1 MGVMPA
7 RALSNSLGLFVPSN
21 SLAAASASS
30 EEPPEA
36 KVDLNVL
43 NAALSF
49 VDDSTAVLKPIVA
62 FAIALKSPDSTAFLS
77 RKADD
82 ANFASPLPV
91 KEDAAS
97 NRPAVSPL
105 PIAAA
110 ALNNVA
116 AVLTSGGTPTPPNVS
131 PAFTT
136 PAIFF

>member
-1 MGVMPA
+1 M
-7 RALSNSLGLFVPSN
+7 SLNL
-21 SLAAASASS
+21 
-30 EEPPEA
+30 
-36 KVDLNVL
+36 L

-49 VDDSTAVLKPIVA
+49 VDESTVVLKLAVA

-77 RKADD
+77 LKADA
-82 ANFASPLPV
+82 ANFASLLPV

-97 NRPAVSPL
+97 NNPAVSPL

-116 AVLTSGGTPTPPNVS
+116 AVLTSGGTPTPPNVR